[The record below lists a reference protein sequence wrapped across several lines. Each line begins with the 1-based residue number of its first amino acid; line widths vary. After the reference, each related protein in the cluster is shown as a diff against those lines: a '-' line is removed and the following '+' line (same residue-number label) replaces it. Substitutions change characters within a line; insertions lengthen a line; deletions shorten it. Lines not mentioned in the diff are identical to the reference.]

1 MTKRREFLTSAAAVT
16 AVAGLAP
23 HRLLAET
30 TGALETSGVLEASGA
45 VLEASDALD
54 ANAAGFASGLSRDK
68 FTALLNETFFIHS
81 PDEGRVVAQLVDVQA
96 IEKPVNPEQFSIYFR
111 GPALPALAPSLYE
124 VEHMV
129 AGRTPLYLEPS
140 RAAPEGSEGILYR
153 ADLALLR

>member
-30 TGALETSGVLEASGA
+30 TGALEASGA

-96 IEKPVNPEQFSIYFR
+96 IDKPANPEQFSVYFR

>member
-30 TGALETSGVLEASGA
+30 TGALEASGA

>member
-30 TGALETSGVLEASGA
+30 TGALEASGA

-96 IEKPVNPEQFSIYFR
+96 IEKPANPEQFSVYFR